1 MKTNKNFNRKKQFN
15 SDLKWGK
22 WGEMT
27 IIPFIESTFVK
38 GSKFVSYWFSSDDI
52 TTKKNILKEWDLRFG
67 VYDKDHMN
75 GIDFIDKIEFEIKT
89 DKYGIDT
96 GNLIFEKS
104 CNRKPSGVFATK
116 AKWFIYF
123 LPLFKQDNIYL
134 IKSENLRNL
143 LKNYNND
150 LTSGGDYGSNTMM
163 YKISRID
170 FDKQFKMAGGTI
182 HTFNNYT
189 IPEEFNLNL
198 FEQNNDVYHSDKW
211 TLDDE
216 DPFDFP
222 EE

>member
-1 MKTNKNFNRKKQFN
+1 MKKKNNFNRKKQFN
-15 SDLKWGK
+15 SDLRWGK
-22 WGEMT
+22 WGEST
-27 IIPFIESTFVK
+27 IIPFITKTFLK
-38 GSKFVSYWFSSDDI
+38 GTKSVSYWYSSDDI
-52 TTKKNILKEWDLRFG
+52 TSNKKTLKEWDLRFG
-67 VYDKDHMN
+67 VYDSEVSR
-75 GIDFIDKIEFEIKT
+75 IEFVDKIEFEIKT
-89 DKYGIDT
+89 DKYGVNT

-163 YKISRID
+163 YKIPRID
-170 FDKQFKMAGGTI
+170 FDKQFKSAGGTI
-182 HTFNNYT
+182 HTWNDYT

-198 FEQNNDVYHSDKW
+198 FKQNNDVYHSDRW

-216 DPFDFP
+216 DPFDFG